1 MLVCSKEGFN
11 QKVVEELLE
20 EPDEKECCE
29 EDGVV
34 PGAEESL
41 QNEKD
46 TLHEGVVAVGNLNE
60 VESTESVKVVL
71 SYWKTELVPYIQIE
85 KQKWIKMA

>member
-1 MLVCSKEGFN
+1 MLVCSKESFD
-11 QKVVEELLE
+11 QEVVEKLFE
-20 EPDEKECCE
+20 EPDEKEGCE

-41 QNEKD
+41 QDEED
-46 TLHEGVVAVGNLNE
+46 ALHEGVVAVGNLNKL
-60 VESTESVKVVL
+60 ESTESVKVVL
-71 SYWKTELVPYIQIE
+71 SYWKTVLVPYIQIE